1 MPQSVPFPLALAL
14 GTVLAGLGRAPAQA
28 APGAR
33 APSPVDARAAEAG
46 ADRGHAGILAAAR
59 PRLQALLL
67 AGIEQTTPSANLW
80 RRQGQPTIFDG
91 SYDWHSCIA
100 AHWALLCMARVHG
113 DSALAARIAERL
125 SPAALEQER
134 KLFRDPAG
142 NERAREAAPADV
154 DAPRATRARRFFVPY
169 ADAWFLLVLA
179 ELQRVPGRDDEALR
193 ALRAET
199 EHRLL
204 TWLATNAVPPGST
217 EEADLRGDYRAWL
230 FPLLALQL
238 AGTSDESR
246 SARLATL
253 LREQLAPRRERFA
266 AARVQPRGDFLDV
279 RALHALVERLDGACA
294 APIAY
299 EVPAAFEALPESV
312 SLRDCHVLGRLLSAT
327 WPLAVDGLHDPRAR
341 AAFEARHV
349 EVLAREELW
358 ADDFV
363 VVAHWIPQFLWLGL
377 WLAQGRP

>member
-1 MPQSVPFPLALAL
+1 M
-14 GTVLAGLGRAPAQA
+14 
-28 APGAR
+28 
-33 APSPVDARAAEAG
+33 
-46 ADRGHAGILAAAR
+46 
-59 PRLQALLL
+59 
-67 AGIEQTTPSANLW
+67 
-80 RRQGQPTIFDG
+80 
-91 SYDWHSCIA
+91 
-100 AHWALLCMARVHG
+100 HG
-113 DSALAARIAERL
+113 DTALAAQIAERL

-134 KLFRDPAG
+134 RLFRDPVG
-142 NERAREAAPADV
+142 NGGERGGATATADV
-154 DAPRATRARRFFVPY
+154 PRATRARRFFLPY

-193 ALRAET
+193 TLRAET
-199 EHRLL
+199 EQSLL
-204 TWLATNAVPPGST
+204 TWLAANAATPGST
-217 EEADLRGDYRAWL
+217 EDVDLRGDYRAWL

-238 AGTSDESR
+238 AGTSDASR

-266 AARVQPRGDFLDV
+266 APRVQPRGDFLDV

-294 APIAY
+294 APLAF
-299 EVPAAFEALPESV
+299 EVPLAFEALPESV

-341 AAFEARHV
+341 AAFEARQV
-349 EVLAREELW
+349 ELLAREELW